1 MFIMAFLGWVPVLVS
16 AVLGGLY
23 LALSDGAPTTKIIG
37 SGVFLTAAY
46 LQFFSAYALA
56 GILLQ
61 AALAFSLE
69 MWRRVGVA

>member
-1 MFIMAFLGWVPVLVS
+1 MLVMAFLGWVPVLAS

-23 LALSDGAPTTKIIG
+23 LTLGDGAPTIKILG

-61 AALAFSLE
+61 VALAFTLE
-69 MWRRVGVA
+69 MWRRMGAA